1 MTDIPKSR
9 DAKHPFWRQLLT
21 PFYRTRASKAKRRT
35 AATKDNVGR
44 IKAGRAA
51 AANVKELRRRGI
63 LK

>member
-1 MTDIPKSR
+1 MGDIPKSSE
-9 DAKHPFWRQLLT
+9 AKHPFWRQLLT
-21 PFYRTRASKAKRRT
+21 PFYRTRMRTAQRRT
-35 AATKDNVGR
+35 AATKGNVGR